1 MSTSTKIVIT
11 PENTGLWNIQQS
23 EEAAQA
29 ASELLQKD
37 LEVRNLWIWLGVIRR
52 RINMHLGTSCILEQQ
67 GVS

>member
-37 LEVRNLWIWLGVIRR
+37 LEVKTCGYGPGQSDVVLIR
-52 RINMHLGTSCILEQQ
+52 I
-67 GVS
+67 

>member
-37 LEVRNLWIWLGVIRR
+37 LEVKNSWIWLGAIRR
-52 RINMHLGTSCILEQQ
+52 CINTHVGASCVLEQQ
-67 GVS
+67 GLS